1 MVSNRLGARTEVPHS
16 VFPAAEPASFCSR
29 PTPVVPANPDLY
41 ADEQSADEQRTDE
54 RDSVRPAA
62 RPSVPSNSISDR
74 PTFVPDDYIE
84 PRRESPPSV
93 TFGEEPPSGAL
104 LAPASPLET
113 PGLGGRLVPPPL
125 PIAAATPPAHAVTV
139 RPRARSPRVLFA
151 RVLFVVLFGAVG
163 SLLGYA
169 FRPELA
175 HAFGR
180 LRGDTPKATSVK

>member
-1 MVSNRLGARTEVPHS
+1 

-29 PTPVVPANPDLY
+29 PTPVVPANPELC
-41 ADEQSADEQRTDE
+41 ADEPSTGE

-62 RPSVPSNSISDR
+62 RPSVPSTSISDR

-84 PRRESPPSV
+84 PRLESPPSV
-93 TFGEEPPSGAL
+93 TFGEEPPSDVL
-104 LAPASPLET
+104 LAPAAPIAT
-113 PGLGGRLVPPPL
+113 PELAPRPMPPPL
-125 PIAAATPPAHAVTV
+125 PIAPATPAAHAVTL

-175 HAFGR
+175 HGLGR
-180 LRGDTPKATSVK
+180 LRAGAPATTSVK